1 MALKDLRN
9 NMKKRIT
16 TYIPPNSDETSE
28 KFINTIMTGGKKS
41 IARRIFNDTLLEL
54 QKRGHKNPKEMFF
67 RAIENTKPT
76 MEVRPKR
83 IGGAVYQVPFEVAPK
98 RQRMLSFRWILA
110 SARSRKGMPM
120 SRRLSMEILEAADG
134 NGAAVKKK
142 DDVERMA
149 QANRA
154 FAHYARFTKKK

>member
-1 MALKDLRN
+1 
-9 NMKKRIT
+9 MKTKIT
-16 TYIPPNSDETSE
+16 TYCPPESDELSE
-28 KFINTIMTGGKKS
+28 KFINTIMLDGKKNT
-41 IARRIFNDTLLEL
+41 ARRIFNDMLAEIE
-54 QKRGHKNPKEMFF
+54 KRGHKAPKELFF
-67 RAIENTKPT
+67 RAIDNTKPT

-83 IGGAVYQVPFEVAPK
+83 IGGAVYQVPFEVNPK
-98 RQRMLSFRWILA
+98 RQRMLSFRWLING
-110 SARSRKGMPM
+110 ARGRKGIPM
-120 SRRLSMEILEAADG
+120 YKRLTLEILEASDG

>member
-1 MALKDLRN
+1 
-9 NMKKRIT
+9 MKTKIT
-16 TYIPPNSDETSE
+16 TYVPPLSDETSE
-28 KFINTIMTGGKKS
+28 KFINYIMEGGKKT
-41 IARRIFNDTLLEL
+41 IARTIFNDMLGEIE
-54 QKRGHKNPKEMFF
+54 KRGHKEPRELFF

-83 IGGAVYQVPFEVAPK
+83 IGGAVYQVPFEVNPK
-98 RQRMLSFRWILA
+98 RQRMLSFRWLIDG
-110 SARSRKGMPM
+110 ARKRKGMPM
-120 SRRLSMEILEAADG
+120 YKRLTLEILEASDG
-134 NGAAVKKK
+134 NGGAVKKK